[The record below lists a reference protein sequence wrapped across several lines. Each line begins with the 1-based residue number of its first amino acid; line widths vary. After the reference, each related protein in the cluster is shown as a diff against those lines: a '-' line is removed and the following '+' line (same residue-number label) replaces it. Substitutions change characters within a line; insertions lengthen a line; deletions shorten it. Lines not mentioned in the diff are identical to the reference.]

1 MKVAILYSGGKDST
15 LAIEKSLESGWE
27 IEYLLSV
34 KPSRKDCY
42 LFHYATVEH
51 TNNIAKILGLK
62 HYLLEC
68 NVADP
73 KKEAELVKNFVVKN
87 RVDAL
92 ILGGTGLQ
100 ETQLRSLQEALMPF
114 KIEVFASHA
123 GLDHD
128 KIMEEMLDKG
138 YEIIITQVASDG
150 LIKWL
155 GKRITKENLDELFKD
170 SIKYGFPAGGDGG
183 YYDSLTLDC
192 HIFNKKLE
200 LFNSNII
207 IDGDCT
213 GHIVTES
220 KIIKKDLLRTKVA

>member
-114 KIEVFASHA
+114 KIEVFAAHA

-128 KIMEEMLDKG
+128 QVVREMLDKG
-138 YEIIITQVASDG
+138 YEIMITQVAGDG
-150 LIKWL
+150 LTKWL
-155 GKRITKENLDELFKD
+155 GKT
-170 SIKYGFPAGGDGG
+170 
-183 YYDSLTLDC
+183 
-192 HIFNKKLE
+192 NKKKK
-200 LFNSNII
+200 FNQI
-207 IDGDCT
+207 
-213 GHIVTES
+213 E
-220 KIIKKDLLRTKVA
+220 KKTAK

>member
-73 KKEAELVKNFVVKN
+73 KKEAELIKNFVVKN

-128 KIMEEMLDKG
+128 IILKDMINRG
-138 YEIIITQVASDG
+138 YEIMITQVASDG
-150 LIKWL
+150 LINWL
-155 GKRITKENLDELFKD
+155 GQKLTKENFNDLEKD
-170 SIKYGFPAGGDGG
+170 SVKYG
-183 YYDSLTLDC
+183 
-192 HIFNKKLE
+192 
-200 LFNSNII
+200 
-207 IDGDCT
+207 
-213 GHIVTES
+213 
-220 KIIKKDLLRTKVA
+220 